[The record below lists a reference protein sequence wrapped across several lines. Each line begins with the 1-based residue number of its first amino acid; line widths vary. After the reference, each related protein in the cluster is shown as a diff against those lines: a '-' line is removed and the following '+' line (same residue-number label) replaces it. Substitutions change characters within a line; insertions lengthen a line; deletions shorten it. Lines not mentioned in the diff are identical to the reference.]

1 MSKHAQRYTSIIL
14 AKESKTDK
22 LIRCDVIVDKIN
34 SIRIKHTTTHLYLE
48 DSPESFTVEALDDEG
63 NTFSSIDGLPFEYS
77 IIDDNESQDTKGANK
92 LDSRNILRLSKF
104 IHSEYVV
111 SESIRQLE
119 SVGLSGHKI
128 LIEGLKTG
136 MANVQS
142 KLIDPNYKETLKT
155 PLVRLLVVANI
166 LLEPSYTVFLLPGL
180 KF

>member
-1 MSKHAQRYTSIIL
+1 M
-14 AKESKTDK
+14 
-22 LIRCDVIVDKIN
+22 IVDKIN

-77 IIDDNESQDTKGANK
+77 IINDLDSESENLTAAVDRSSTQDK

-104 IHSEYVV
+104 IESEYAV
-111 SESIRQLE
+111 SDSIRSLE
-119 SVGLSGHKI
+119 KIGLSGHQI

-136 MANVQS
+136 MANVQA
-142 KLIDPNYKETLKT
+142 KLIDSNYKETMKT

-166 LLEPSYTVFLLPGL
+166 LLEPSYTVYLLRGSL
-180 KF
+180 KYELL